1 MAARMEAAGY
11 RQVEHTADLALE
23 IWARDDA
30 ELLRVGAR
38 AIVDLLTESAS
49 VTSSE
54 HRIVELDVVD
64 DADRLVRFLAEVLFL
79 GMVEGYLVDDAHFE
93 FEPGRLR
100 ATLHGQSGAQ
110 SLLRAEIKSVTYH
123 DLHIVRTEGRVTAVV
138 VLDV

>member
-38 AIVDLLTESAS
+38 AIVALLTEGAP
-49 VTSSE
+49 VCADVERT
-54 HRIVELDVVD
+54 VELEVVD
-64 DADRLVRFLAEVLFL
+64 DADQLVCFLAEVLFL

-100 ATLHGQSGAQ
+100 AALQGQSNAQ
-110 SLLRAEIKSVTYH
+110 SLLRAEIKSVTHH
-123 DLHIVRTEGRVTAVV
+123 DLRIVRTVGRVTAIV